1 MAWLHVFWD
10 LEPGGNAE
18 HVAEH
23 GLELEDVEH
32 VLMNPEKHRVSRST
46 GRLMV
51 FGHSPSGEYLAVV
64 YEELDEDT
72 VYPVTAYIIEE

>member
-1 MAWLHVFWD
+1 
-10 LEPGGNAE
+10 
-18 HVAEH
+18 
-23 GLELEDVEH
+23 
-32 VLMNPEKHRVSRST
+32 VSRST